1 MSRDAAQRTVVYVAA
16 VLLAAAL
23 ARRLITRGGPYFRSA
38 RTVVEH
44 VGPGQHETRDA
55 LIVLPRAAK
64 LIPPGSDVTCF
75 RPIGGMENYD
85 SANYLT
91 AVGMLPRHHVLP
103 PFTAGL
109 LTPRGQLVEY
119 VIAIRDPLDHPA
131 YVPIAEWP
139 EGRVYRVQ
147 R

>member
-1 MSRDAAQRTVVYVAA
+1 MSRSAAQRVVVYTAA

-23 ARRLITRGGPYFRSA
+23 GRRLVTRGGPYFPVP
-38 RTVVEH
+38 RTIVDH
-44 VGPGQHETRDA
+44 VGPNQHETRDA

-64 LIPPGSDVTCF
+64 VIPDGKEVTCF
-75 RPIGGMENYD
+75 RPIGGQEQYD

-91 AVGMLPRHHVLP
+91 AVGMLPRHQILP

-109 LTPRGQLVEY
+109 LTPRAQLVEY
-119 VIAIRDPLDHPA
+119 VIAIRDPFDHPA

-139 EGRVYRVQ
+139 EGRVYQVR